1 MRKKLGF
8 MVPLYKYYDGQL
20 CVRLY
25 FVAGTDII
33 IELTTKA
40 DLEMVKAYLKTD
52 KDNWLK

>member
-1 MRKKLGF
+1 MGF